1 MADFVSQ
8 RTLVFAFLTAATVV
22 VGGCASDTEAE
33 LRICPS
39 PILVEDAADL
49 TRFDGAGRDLTDV
62 EFEASIEEATLAC
75 SFDTDENVIEADM
88 GVVIT
93 ASRGPAN
100 SENQADLRYFV
111 AVATRDQRVLSR
123 DAFEL
128 NIPFEGNRTRVAA
141 RDELAP
147 RIPIG
152 PNEDGRDYRIYI
164 GFVLTPEELQYNRDN
179 R

>member
-1 MADFVSQ
+1 MADFTCR
-8 RTLVFAFLTAATVV
+8 RTLPLTVV
-22 VGGCASDTEAE
+22 ALAALTLAACASDSEAE
-33 LRICPS
+33 RRICPS

-75 SFDTDENVIEADM
+75 SFDDDENVIEADM

-100 SENQADLRYFV
+100 IGNQADLRYFV

-123 DAFEL
+123 DSFDL

-147 RIPIG
+147 RIPIQ
-152 PNEDGRDYRIYI
+152 PDEDGRDYRIYI

>member
-1 MADFVSQ
+1 MAERFSQ
-8 RTLVFAFLTAATVV
+8 RTAGLLIAGLTAVLAA
-22 VGGCASDTEAE
+22 CASDTEAQ

-39 PILVEDAADL
+39 PILIDDASDL
-49 TRFDGAGRDLTDV
+49 TRFDGVGRDLTDV
-62 EFEASIEEATLAC
+62 QFEASIEEATLAC
-75 SFDTDENVIEADM
+75 SFDTDENVINADM

-100 SENQADLRYFV
+100 VGNQADLRYFV
-111 AVATRDQRVLSR
+111 AIATRDQRVLSR
-123 DAFEL
+123 DSFDLA
-128 NIPFEGNRTRVAA
+128 IPFEGNRTRVAA
-141 RDELAP
+141 RDELTP

-164 GFVLTPEELQYNRDN
+164 GFVLTPEELQYNREN